1 MKKIITKRLF
11 SLAAIGLICTA
22 FLSGCGRTE
31 PGKTGG
37 EAPPKMEAI
46 QTLKLAGKDVPL
58 YELTGT
64 ELPHF
69 VNSLLAVTADA
80 VYAPTQEKGEDDAHL
95 WKFPMKGDKLSA
107 GQEIGLMKRSWLT
120 TNGQNVYF
128 CQGNH
133 VQGIY
138 DGSAVH
144 QAALSSNREHSLQA
158 VYGSDTVYFDR
169 EGASATAGITRGT
182 LTKDGFSNPKLLLAT
197 FGYIDQRKA
206 AKDEVAPKLM
216 AADTDGFYMQWT
228 ARNGSNNGTGWTKPV
243 YAFDPDG
250 KELRSFEVNT
260 GLAEGMQKASAS
272 GPIVVT
278 QDYVVFTGRGLFRIF
293 NKKTGAAV
301 GDITYQIDDQVYTPD
316 AITTDG
322 TNHVY
327 FTIYNRKQNVQHLY
341 RLDLP

>member
-1 MKKIITKRLF
+1 M
-11 SLAAIGLICTA
+11 
-22 FLSGCGRTE
+22 
-31 PGKTGG
+31 
-37 EAPPKMEAI
+37 
-46 QTLKLAGKDVPL
+46 
-58 YELTGT
+58 
-64 ELPHF
+64 
-69 VNSLLAVTADA
+69 
-80 VYAPTQEKGEDDAHL
+80 
-95 WKFPMKGDKLSA
+95 
-107 GQEIGLMKRSWLT
+107 
-120 TNGQNVYF
+120 
-128 CQGNH
+128 
-133 VQGIY
+133 
-138 DGSAVH
+138 
-144 QAALSSNREHSLQA
+144 SSNREGSLQA

-206 AKDEVAPKLM
+206 AKDEVAPKLI

-327 FTIYNRKQNVQHLY
+327 FTIYNRQQNVQHLY

>member
-1 MKKIITKRLF
+1 MTMMTKRLF
-11 SLAAIGLICTA
+11 SLVAAGIVFAASLA
-22 FLSGCGRTE
+22 GCGSN
-31 PGKTGG
+31 
-37 EAPPKMEAI
+37 APESPKADAVKMKPI

-58 YELTGT
+58 YELTGI

-69 VNSLLAVTADA
+69 VESCLAVTSDA
-80 VYAPTQEKGEDDAHL
+80 VYAPTQEKGENDAHL

-107 GQEIGLMKRSWLT
+107 GQEIGLMKLSWLT
-120 TNGQNVYF
+120 TNGKNVYF

-144 QAALSSNREHSLQA
+144 QAALSSNRERSVRA

-197 FGYIDQRKA
+197 FGYMDQRKA
-206 AKDEVAPKLM
+206 AKDEVAPKLI

-250 KELRSFEVNT
+250 KELRSFEMNT

-272 GPIVVT
+272 GPAFVT
-278 QDYVVFTGRGLFRIF
+278 RDYVGFTGRGLFRIF
-293 NKKTGAAV
+293 DKKTGSAV
-301 GDITYQIDDQVYTPD
+301 GDIIYQIDDKVYTPD
-316 AITTDG
+316 TIATDD

-327 FTIYNRKQNVQHLY
+327 FTLYDNKQKVQHIY
-341 RLDLP
+341 RIDL